1 MNENERVNIMTPAF
15 RADPYTPYAAMRREA
30 PVCQVDPGGM
40 WAVSRYADVVA
51 VLRSPERFSSQG
63 FRAAWQPA
71 WVGHNPLASSI
82 LAMDGPDHARLRGLV
97 SRSFGA
103 PAIARV
109 EQRTRALCERL
120 AARLDGEVDFIDA
133 VAAPLPAFV
142 ICELL
147 GLDHAL
153 EPHFKRWI
161 DDLLSVTPEPA
172 SPEHAARVR
181 ATIAELD
188 LCMAEVIEAR
198 RRSPADDLA
207 TELTRAEAGGK
218 PLDGREII
226 DLLVSLLGG
235 GLETTTHFLGSA
247 MLLLAERPAEL
258 ERLRT
263 SPELIPKFVEEM
275 MRYDGPTQSV
285 PRLTTSDVALAGAV
299 IPAGSLVLALVGSAN
314 RDELHFKDPDRFELH
329 RGQPSLTFGHGAHFC
344 LGAALARMEAKVAL
358 EVLIPR
364 IREVTRAPGEI
375 PYNRTLTVRGPVSLP
390 LRFRP
395 A

>member
-1 MNENERVNIMTPAF
+1 MSERVDIMTPAF

-40 WAVSRYADVVA
+40 WAVSRYADVAA
-51 VLRSPERFSSQG
+51 VLRSPERFSSRG

-82 LAMDGPDHARLRGLV
+82 LAMDGPEHARLRGLV
-97 SRSFGA
+97 NRAFGA
-103 PAIARV
+103 PAIARI
-109 EQRTRALCERL
+109 EQRARGLCERL
-120 AARLDGEVDFIDA
+120 AGGLDGDVDFIAA

-142 ICELL
+142 ISALL

-153 EPHFKRWI
+153 EPHFKRWM

-172 SPEHAARVR
+172 SAEHAARVR

-188 LCMAEVIEAR
+188 RYMADVIEAR
-198 RRSPADDLA
+198 RRSPSDDLVS
-207 TELTRAEAGGK
+207 ELVRAEAGGK
-218 PLDGREII
+218 LLGDREII
-226 DLLVSLLGG
+226 DLLVSILGG
-235 GLETTTHFLGSA
+235 GLETTTHFLGSS

-258 ERLRT
+258 ERLRA
-263 SPELIPKFVEEM
+263 SPQLIPRFIEEM

-285 PRLTTSDVALAGAV
+285 PRLTTSDVALAGV
-299 IPAGSLVLALVGSAN
+299 TIPAGSLVLALVGSAN
-314 RDELHFKDPDRFELH
+314 RDELHFTDPDRFDLH

-358 EVLIPR
+358 EVLLPR
-364 IREVTRAPGEI
+364 IGEVTRAPGEI

-390 LRFRP
+390 LRFKP

>member
-1 MNENERVNIMTPAF
+1 MSERVDIMTPAF

-40 WAVSRYADVVA
+40 WAVSRYADVA
-51 VLRSPERFSSQG
+51 TVLRSPERFSSQG

-97 SRSFGA
+97 SRAFGA
-103 PAIARV
+103 PAIARI
-109 EQRTRALCERL
+109 EQRARELCERL
-120 AARLDGEVDFIDA
+120 AGRLDGEVDFIA
-133 VAAPLPAFV
+133 AAAAPLPAFV
-142 ICELL
+142 ISELL

-153 EPHFKRWI
+153 EPHFKRWM

-172 SPEHAARVR
+172 SAEHAARVR
-181 ATIAELD
+181 ATIEELD
-188 LCMAEVIEAR
+188 RYMADVIAAR
-198 RRSPADDLA
+198 RRSPSDDLVS
-207 TELTRAEAGGK
+207 ELARAGELLG
-218 PLDGREII
+218 DREII
-226 DLLVSLLGG
+226 DLLVSILGG
-235 GLETTTHFLGSA
+235 GLETTTHLLGSS

-258 ERLRT
+258 ERLRA
-263 SPELIPKFVEEM
+263 SPQLIPRFIEEM

-285 PRLTTSDVALAGAV
+285 PRLTTSDVALAGV
-299 IPAGSLVLALVGSAN
+299 TIPAGSLVLALVGSAN
-314 RDELHFKDPDRFELH
+314 RDEQRFTDPDRFDLH

-358 EVLIPR
+358 EVLLPGIG
-364 IREVTRAPGEI
+364 EVTRAPGEI